1 MARTQVAIVGAGPS
15 GLLLSQLLHLH
26 GVDSVVL
33 ERQSRNYVEG
43 RIRAGVLEQGTVD
56 LLTMAK
62 VDHRLQRERLVH
74 DGFALG
80 FDGRSFRVDLK
91 GLTGN
96 GVSVYGQT
104 EVTRDLMDARAAAG
118 SPPVFEAGEVSLS
131 GFDGD
136 HPMVRYVHEG
146 RTHELFCD
154 YVIGCDGYHGVCR
167 RSIPSAA
174 MQTFERVYP
183 FGWLGILAD
192 VPPASHELVYS
203 NHTRGFAMCSMRS
216 LTRSRYYVQ
225 CGSEET
231 VEAWPDSRFWDEL
244 RLRLPV
250 DVAKAVVT
258 GPSIEKSIAPLRSF
272 VVEPLRFGHLFLVG
286 DAAHIVPPTGA
297 KGLNLAAAD
306 VRILYQALVERFR
319 TGRTHLLDRYSDQ
332 CLRRIWKAERFS
344 WWFTSVTHKVSDEA
358 FGCRLQLAELD
369 YLTGSTAAL
378 TSLAENYVGLPFEE
392 SDR

>member
-15 GLLLSQLLHLH
+15 GLLLSQLLHLN
-26 GVDSVVL
+26 GVDTVLL
-33 ERQSRNYVEG
+33 ERQSRDYVEG

-56 LLTMAK
+56 LLTVAK

-74 DGFALG
+74 DGFSLG
-80 FDGRSFRVDLK
+80 FADRSFRIDLK

-96 GVSVYGQT
+96 GVTIYGQT
-104 EVTRDLMDARAAAG
+104 EVTKDLMDARAAAG
-118 SPPVFEAGEVSLS
+118 SPPLFEAGDVSIS
-131 GFDGD
+131 GFDGN
-136 HPMVRYVHEG
+136 HPTVRYTHGG
-146 RTHELFCD
+146 RTQELVCD
-154 YVIGCDGYHGVCR
+154 YIIGCDGYHGVCR
-167 RSIPSAA
+167 RSVPTAA

-203 NHTRGFAMCSMRS
+203 NHPRGFAMCSMRS

-225 CGSEET
+225 CGLQES
-231 VEAWPDSRFWDEL
+231 VDAWPDNRFWEEL
-244 RLRLPV
+244 RLRLPAE
-250 DVAKAVVT
+250 VAEAVVT

-272 VVEPLRFGHLFLVG
+272 VVEPLRFGRLFLVG

-306 VRILYQALVERFR
+306 VRILYRALVERFR
-319 TGRTHLLDRYSDQ
+319 TGRTHLLDTYSERA
-332 CLRRIWKAERFS
+332 LRRIWMAERFS
-344 WWFTSVTHKVSDEA
+344 WWFTSVTHKFSDEA
-358 FGCRLQLAELD
+358 FGRRLQLAELD
-369 YLTGSTAAL
+369 YLAGSTAAL

-392 SDR
+392 T